1 MSVQRQ
7 LLDQL
12 GKTLVGQFRAKVAPM
27 RASGRTMDSIHAV
40 VTDTTVEVLALR
52 QIGAAEYGRKPTGSG
67 AVKGSPTLFEQIKEW
82 AQIRGIVTN
91 INDRKQ
97 LGIVYAITKKIH
109 RDGWK
114 TKLQKPLSS
123 VTDNLDLEE
132 LLRPLV
138 TFQANEYSSGIIK
151 SLQDK

>member
-1 MSVQRQ
+1 MSVQKQ
-7 LLDQL
+7 LLEQL
-12 GKTLVGQFRAKVAPM
+12 GKTLVGQFRANIAPM

-40 VTDTTVEVLALR
+40 VTDNSLEVLALK
-52 QIGAAEYGRKPTGSG
+52 QIGAAEYGRKPTSAG
-67 AVKGSPTLFEQIKEW
+67 AARGNPTLFEAIKEW

-114 TKLQKPLSS
+114 TKLNKPLSS
-123 VTDNLDLEE
+123 VTDNIDLDE

-138 TFQANEYSSGIIK
+138 VYQTTQYESGIIK
-151 SLQDK
+151 ELRAK

>member
-1 MSVQRQ
+1 MSVQRP

-12 GKTLVGQFRAKVAPM
+12 GKTLVGQFRANVAPM

-40 VTDTTVEVLALR
+40 TTDTTLEVLALKH
-52 QIGAAEYGRKPTGSG
+52 IGTAEYGRGPTRDG
-67 AVKGSPTLFEQIKEW
+67 AQRGNPTLFQAITEW
-82 AQIRGIVTN
+82 AKIRGIVTN

-97 LGIVYAITKKIH
+97 MGIVYAITKKIH

-114 TKLQKPLSS
+114 TKLNKPLSS
-123 VTDNLDLEE
+123 VTENLDLDE

-138 TFQANEYSSGIIK
+138 VFQATQYSSGIIK
-151 SLQDK
+151 ELQK